1 MKIYIGADHRGF
13 ELKKELKKF
22 LIEKGYEVE
31 DAGAFKYDKDDDYPD
46 FAEAVAEKVS
56 KDDSARGI
64 LLCGSGTGM
73 DAAANKVRG
82 VRATLAFS
90 KEITRAA
97 RNDDDVNVISLPA
110 DFLKSQEA
118 EEENIRPVVLRRW
131 EKISRDLDRGRGRS
145 FDSAKEVKKW
155 LKHLGK

>member
-13 ELKKELKKF
+13 ELKEELKKF
-22 LIEKGYEVE
+22 LIEKEYEVE
-31 DAGAFKYDKDDDYPD
+31 DLGAFEYDQNDDYPD
-46 FAEAVAEKVS
+46 FARQVAERVAGDPEHS
-56 KDDSARGI
+56 RGV

-82 VRATLAFS
+82 VRATIAFS

-118 EEENIRPVVLRRW
+118 EEIAEIFLKTPFEAAERRVRRLQKIAEI
-131 EKISRDLDRGRGRS
+131 EKKN
-145 FDSAKEVKKW
+145 FK
-155 LKHLGK
+155 

>member
-13 ELKKELKKF
+13 EMKEELKKF
-22 LIEKGYEVE
+22 LAEKGYEVE
-31 DAGAFKYDKDDDYPD
+31 DVGAFKYDQTDDYPD
-46 FAEAVAEKVS
+46 FARRVAERVAGDPEHS
-56 KDDSARGI
+56 RGV

-73 DAAANKVRG
+73 DAAANKVKG
-82 VRATLAFS
+82 IRATLAFS

-118 EEENIRPVVLRRW
+118 EEIAEIFLKTPFEAVERRVRRLQKIAEI
-131 EKISRDLDRGRGRS
+131 EKKN
-145 FDSAKEVKKW
+145 FK
-155 LKHLGK
+155 

>member
-13 ELKKELKKF
+13 EMKEELKKF
-22 LIEKGYEVE
+22 LAEKGYEVE
-31 DAGAFKYDKDDDYPD
+31 DVGAFKYDKDDDYPD

-110 DFLKSQEA
+110 DFLKSEEA
-118 EEENIRPVVLRRW
+118 EEIAEIFLKTPFEAVERRVRRLQKIAEI
-131 EKISRDLDRGRGRS
+131 EKKN
-145 FDSAKEVKKW
+145 FK
-155 LKHLGK
+155 

>member
-31 DAGAFKYDKDDDYPD
+31 DVGAFKYDKDDDYPD
-46 FAEAVAEKVS
+46 FARQVAERVAGDPEHS
-56 KDDSARGI
+56 RGV

-73 DAAANKVRG
+73 DAAANKVKG
-82 VRATLAFS
+82 IRATLAS
-90 KEITRAA
+90 SAQIARAA

-118 EEENIRPVVLRRW
+118 EEIAEIFLKTPFEAVERRVRRLQKIAEI
-131 EKISRDLDRGRGRS
+131 EKKN
-145 FDSAKEVKKW
+145 FK
-155 LKHLGK
+155 

>member
-13 ELKKELKKF
+13 ELKEELKKF

-31 DAGAFKYDKDDDYPD
+31 DVGAFKYDKDDDYPD
-46 FAEAVAEKVS
+46 FARQVAERVAGDPEHS
-56 KDDSARGI
+56 RGV

-73 DAAANKVRG
+73 DAAANKVKG
-82 VRATLAFS
+82 IRATLAFS

-118 EEENIRPVVLRRW
+118 EEIAEIFLKTPFEAVERRVRRLQKIAEI
-131 EKISRDLDRGRGRS
+131 EKKN
-145 FDSAKEVKKW
+145 FK
-155 LKHLGK
+155 

>member
-118 EEENIRPVVLRRW
+118 EEIAEIFLKTPFEAVERRVRRLQKIAEI
-131 EKISRDLDRGRGRS
+131 EKKN
-145 FDSAKEVKKW
+145 FK
-155 LKHLGK
+155 

>member
-110 DFLKSQEA
+110 DFLKPEEA
-118 EEENIRPVVLRRW
+118 EEIVEIFLKTPFEAAERRVRRLQKIAEI
-131 EKISRDLDRGRGRS
+131 EKKN
-145 FDSAKEVKKW
+145 FK
-155 LKHLGK
+155 

>member
-118 EEENIRPVVLRRW
+118 EEIAEIFLKTPFEAAERRVRRLQKIAEI
-131 EKISRDLDRGRGRS
+131 EKKN
-145 FDSAKEVKKW
+145 FK
-155 LKHLGK
+155 

>member
-46 FAEAVAEKVS
+46 FAEAVTEKVS

-118 EEENIRPVVLRRW
+118 EEIAEIFLKTPFEAVERRARRLQKIAEI
-131 EKISRDLDRGRGRS
+131 EKKN
-145 FDSAKEVKKW
+145 FK
-155 LKHLGK
+155 

>member
-13 ELKKELKKF
+13 ELKEELKKF

-31 DAGAFKYDKDDDYPD
+31 DVGAFKYDKDDDYPD
-46 FAEAVAEKVS
+46 FARQVAERVAGDPEHS
-56 KDDSARGI
+56 RGV

-73 DAAANKVRG
+73 DAAANKVKG
-82 VRATLAFS
+82 IRATLAS
-90 KEITRAA
+90 SAQIARAA

-118 EEENIRPVVLRRW
+118 EEIAQTFLKTPFGAAERYQRRLKKIAEI
-131 EKISRDLDRGRGRS
+131 EKKN
-145 FDSAKEVKKW
+145 FK
-155 LKHLGK
+155 

>member
-13 ELKKELKKF
+13 ELKEELKKF

-31 DAGAFKYDKDDDYPD
+31 DVGAFKYDKDDDYPD
-46 FAEAVAEKVS
+46 FARQVAERVAGDPEHS
-56 KDDSARGI
+56 RGV

-82 VRATLAFS
+82 VRATIAFS

-97 RNDDDVNVISLPA
+97 RNDDDINVISLPA
-110 DFLKSQEA
+110 DFLKSEEA
-118 EEENIRPVVLRRW
+118 EEIAEIFLKTPFEAVERRVRRLQKIAEI
-131 EKISRDLDRGRGRS
+131 EKKN
-145 FDSAKEVKKW
+145 FK
-155 LKHLGK
+155 

>member
-13 ELKKELKKF
+13 ELKEELKKF
-22 LIEKGYEVE
+22 LAEKGYEVE

-118 EEENIRPVVLRRW
+118 EEIAQTFLKTPFGAAERYQRRLKKIVEI
-131 EKISRDLDRGRGRS
+131 EKKN
-145 FDSAKEVKKW
+145 FK
-155 LKHLGK
+155 

>member
-82 VRATLAFS
+82 VRATHAFS

-118 EEENIRPVVLRRW
+118 EEIAEIFLKTAFEAAERRVRRLQKIAEI
-131 EKISRDLDRGRGRS
+131 EKKN
-145 FDSAKEVKKW
+145 FK
-155 LKHLGK
+155 

>member
-110 DFLKSQEA
+110 DFLKSEEA
-118 EEENIRPVVLRRW
+118 EEIVAGTAKHVRNLL
-131 EKISRDLDRGRGRS
+131 EKFRVTLHTVEDMQGLVEAIEK
-145 FDSAKEVKKW
+145 AA
-155 LKHLGK
+155 H

>member
-110 DFLKSQEA
+110 DFLKSEEA
-118 EEENIRPVVLRRW
+118 EEIAEIFLKTPFEAVERRVRRLQKIAEI
-131 EKISRDLDRGRGRS
+131 EKKN
-145 FDSAKEVKKW
+145 FK
-155 LKHLGK
+155 

>member
-73 DAAANKVRG
+73 DAAANKVKG
-82 VRATLAFS
+82 IRATLAFS

-110 DFLKSQEA
+110 DFLKPEETEEIVEIFLKTPFEA
-118 EEENIRPVVLRRW
+118 AERRVRRLQKIAEI
-131 EKISRDLDRGRGRS
+131 EKKN
-145 FDSAKEVKKW
+145 FK
-155 LKHLGK
+155 

>member
-13 ELKKELKKF
+13 ELKEELKKF
-22 LIEKGYEVE
+22 LIEKEYEVE
-31 DAGAFKYDKDDDYPD
+31 DLGAFEYDQNDDYPD
-46 FAEAVAEKVS
+46 FARQVAERVAGDPEHS
-56 KDDSARGI
+56 RGV

-73 DAAANKVRG
+73 DAAANKVKG
-82 VRATLAFS
+82 IRATLAFS

-118 EEENIRPVVLRRW
+118 EEIAEIFLKTPFEAVERRARRLQKIAEI
-131 EKISRDLDRGRGRS
+131 EKKN
-145 FDSAKEVKKW
+145 FK
-155 LKHLGK
+155 

>member
-73 DAAANKVRG
+73 DAAANKVKG
-82 VRATLAFS
+82 IRATLAFS

-118 EEENIRPVVLRRW
+118 EEIAEIFLKTPFEAVERRVRRLQKIAEI
-131 EKISRDLDRGRGRS
+131 EKKN
-145 FDSAKEVKKW
+145 FK
-155 LKHLGK
+155 